1 MGGKQHSAL
10 IAEPI
15 QPSSACAVTSRG
27 IFFPSEVKS
36 GIPILARNSAFS
48 IVFSLQIGMKLQYLG
63 FLRKGNVQCLAQLA
77 KPSSHTSHKFWLL
90 LHHKPSELMSRWQ
103 LRAEVKA
110 CRAAPQRHSTPTAG
124 CTSPG
129 VPITKTTRFVTS
141 GGPHTPPST
150 GVTHTLG
157 TMSCSRSSITITHG
171 YHRGSHPLPNPRTF
185 TRDPPKVR

>member
-77 KPSSHTSHKFWLL
+77 KTKLPYKPQVLALAPSQT
-90 LHHKPSELMSRWQ
+90 Q
-103 LRAEVKA
+103 RADEPV
-110 CRAAPQRHSTPTAG
+110 AAES
-124 CTSPG
+124 
-129 VPITKTTRFVTS
+129 
-141 GGPHTPPST
+141 
-150 GVTHTLG
+150 
-157 TMSCSRSSITITHG
+157 
-171 YHRGSHPLPNPRTF
+171 
-185 TRDPPKVR
+185 